1 VSRRQTSTATALR
14 LLNCADYLDN
24 PGNTYDDEKSYLEDQ
39 ESVRILRKAAKIVD
53 EIADESGEF
62 FDPDTCLESED
73 EEG

>member
-14 LLNCADYLDN
+14 LLNCADHLDN

-39 ESVRILRKAAKIVD
+39 ESVRVLRKAAEIVD
-53 EIADESGEF
+53 DIADEGGAF
-62 FDPDTCLESED
+62 NPDTCLEEED